1 MNPTLAR
8 RERIAAWLFV
18 TPFCISLFVFFVY
31 ALGRTF
37 LFSFQSYDL
46 FSAPVWTGLSNYLA
60 LLSDPLFGLALKHS
74 LAFSI
79 VVTTIQTG
87 LALLLALAANKKVK
101 GQGAFRTVFY
111 FPSILSSAA
120 MTLIFMW
127 LFQRQG
133 VLNQGL
139 TWLDANLGLLALGL
153 ISFGV
158 AQTLFFLNGRRR
170 YSWIRWTDPFYLLGS
185 IGIAVI
191 VTLIFAGYGIGVRQT
206 VEPVTITWL
215 NTRETF
221 GPLPRTIWAIVAMN
235 TFTTVPTL
243 MLLYLAGL
251 QSIPDSLYE
260 AARLEGASTWQQLR
274 HVTWPRLMPV
284 SFTVVT
290 LGIIGTL
297 QMFDQVALL
306 GDAAP
311 LESKIT
317 LAYFTYH
324 NAFPPG
330 GSPRVGMASA
340 GALVLLLLTLVM
352 VLVQRSLG
360 VSEKTND

>member
-1 MNPTLAR
+1 MNKTLAHK
-8 RERIAAWLFV
+8 ERIAGLLFV
-18 TPFCISLFVFFVY
+18 LPFCVSLFVFFVY

-37 LFSFQSYDL
+37 LFSLQSYDL
-46 FSAPVWTGLSNYLA
+46 FSAPVWNGLGNYLA
-60 LLSDPLFGLALKHS
+60 LLGDPLFILALKHS

-79 VVTTIQTG
+79 VVTTLQTG
-87 LALLLALAANKKVK
+87 LALLLAMAANKQVK
-101 GQGAFRTVFY
+101 GKGVFRTIYY

-127 LFQRQG
+127 LFQRRG

-139 TWLDANLGLLALGL
+139 SWLSAHSGLLAVALGIFL
-153 ISFGV
+153 A
-158 AQTLFFLNGRRR
+158 AQTLQFVLGRRR
-170 YSWIRWTDPFYLLGS
+170 YDWVRWGDPFHLLVSLGVTA
-185 IGIAVI
+185 IA
-191 VTLIFAGYGIGVRQT
+191 TLVLAGLGVGVRALA
-206 VEPVTITWL
+206 EPVTVTWL

-260 AARLEGASTWQQLR
+260 AARLEGASGWQQLR
-274 HVTWPRLMPV
+274 HITWPRLMPV

-330 GSPRVGMASA
+330 GTPRIGMASA
-340 GALVLLLLTLVM
+340 GALVLALLTLVM
-352 VLVQRSLG
+352 VLIQRSVG
-360 VSEKTND
+360 VSETTND

>member
-1 MNPTLAR
+1 MNHKIR
-8 RERIAAWLFV
+8 EQERIAGWLFV
-18 TPFCISLFVFFVY
+18 TPFCVSLFVFFVY
-31 ALGRTF
+31 ALGRT
-37 LFSFQSYDL
+37 LVYSFQTFDL
-46 FSAPVWTGLSNYLA
+46 FSDATWTGIANYVA
-60 LLSDPLFGLALKHS
+60 LLSDPLFGLALRHS

-79 VVTTIQTG
+79 VVTTLQTI
-87 LALLLALAANKKVK
+87 LALLLALAANKKVR
-101 GQGAFRTVFY
+101 GQGLFRTVFY

-127 LFQRQG
+127 LFQRRG

-139 TWLDANLGLLALGL
+139 NWISEHAGLLL
-153 ISFGV
+153 ICV
-158 AQTLFFLNGRRR
+158 TLFVAIQTVQFLIGRRR
-170 YSWIRWTDPFYLLGS
+170 YQWVRWGDPFHLLVSLLLTVIGTLILAGYA
-185 IGIAVI
+185 IGIRE
-191 VTLIFAGYGIGVRQT
+191 LS
-206 VEPVTITWL
+206 EPVAITWL
-215 NTRETF
+215 NTRETW

-235 TFTTVPTL
+235 IFTTVPTL

-251 QSIPDSLYE
+251 QSIPGSLYE
-260 AARLEGASTWQQLR
+260 AAELEGASRFQQLR
-274 HVTWPRLMPV
+274 YITWPRLMPV

-330 GSPRVGMASA
+330 GTPRIGMASA
-340 GALVLLLLTLVM
+340 AALVLAALTLIM
-352 VLVQRSLG
+352 VLIQRSVG
-360 VSEKTND
+360 VGEKTND